1 MVKDE
6 LEPAAPLVKVGDLMS
21 SIRQEF
27 FPFSIEPREREGFR
41 ASLAFKRGPGLSIGA
56 VTIDPHVATVSRGN
70 KAAMQSGMAKVLW
83 IEEGEAEFEQGDWSW
98 RLQPGQWAVYDVD
111 QPYRFQSST
120 RTSFITMV
128 CDRALLGSMA
138 TGKPSPQVM
147 DDVALLSRQFVRA
160 ALASE
165 LTLSCRTVNA
175 LAHGIGQCLVGGELV
190 MESMPTTDHHQ
201 QLLDKARRYIERMLH
216 DPALC
221 PAMIASALCVS
232 RRTLY
237 AAFAAASEAPA
248 RAIQEARLRH
258 ANQLLTMQPVSAL
271 NLTSLA
277 VHMGFSDAAHFS
289 RTYKKLFGESP
300 SATRDRASR

>member
-1 MVKDE
+1 MVKHE
-6 LEPAAPLVKVGDLMS
+6 HQPAAPLVKVGDLMS
-21 SIRQEF
+21 SVRQEF
-27 FPFSIEPREREGFR
+27 FPFSIEPREHDGFR

-70 KAAMQSGMAKVLW
+70 KAAMQSGMSKVLW
-83 IEEGEAEFEQGDWSW
+83 IDEGEAEFEQGDWSW

-111 QPYRFQSST
+111 QPYRFLSTT

-128 CDRALLGSMA
+128 CDRALLGPMVA
-138 TGKPSPQVM
+138 GKPSPQVM

-165 LTLSCRTVNA
+165 LTLSHRTVNA
-175 LAHGIGQCLVGGELV
+175 LAHGVGQCLGGAELV
-190 MESMPTTDHHQ
+190 MEGVPATDHHQ

-221 PAMIASALCVS
+221 PTMIASALCVS

-237 AAFAAASEAPA
+237 AAFAVANEAPA

-258 ANQLLTMQPVSAL
+258 AQQLLMTQPV

-277 VHMGFSDAAHFS
+277 LHMGFSDAAHFS